1 MTQATAHRTAARSR
15 NSAEKPSTGTIA
27 SVSQGM
33 IREGTVL
40 GGEVDG
46 IEQSIRW
53 LVERLPAHGDHL
65 ARYCPAPA

>member
-1 MTQATAHRTAARSR
+1 MAD
-15 NSAEKPSTGTIA
+15 
-27 SVSQGM
+27 SVGPDVM
-33 IREGTVL
+33 

-53 LVERLPAHGDHL
+53 LVERLPAHGDYL